1 MSTVWVG
8 PPRRPLVGSQRFP
21 GDKSIAH
28 RAVLLGA
35 LAEGAQEIVGLPRGA
50 DVRTSLAAV
59 ASLGAQVEDDDEV
72 VTVRGAGSAFAASGP
87 AVVDCANSGTTMR
100 LLAGML
106 AGGSRPVI
114 LDGDASLR
122 RRPMERV
129 AAPLRAMGARIETTG
144 GRPPMRV
151 EPGPLRGVEWTMP
164 VASAQ
169 VKSAILLAALRAT
182 GETVVREPLATRDH
196 TERMLGAM
204 GIDVRRTGDAVVVRG
219 GRALR
224 ATRVELPG
232 DPSSAAFF
240 AVAAALVPGSRLVL
254 RDVCVNPTR
263 NAFVGI
269 LRRMGARVEERGRH
283 ERCGEPRA
291 DLEVHASRLRATEI
305 TAAEVPG
312 VIDELPILAVAAA
325 CADGETRLGGAA
337 ELRAK
342 ESDRLE
348 ALGQLRA
355 LGVDVT
361 IVSDG
366 WIIRGAGERALR
378 AARVSARGDHRIAMA
393 FAVAAL
399 RAPGGVEIE
408 DAAAADVSF
417 PEFFE
422 WLAALGPLV
431 ERRP

>member
-8 PPRRPLVGSQRFP
+8 PSRRPLVGSQHFP

-35 LAEGAQEIVGLPRGA
+35 LAEGVQEIVGLPRGA

-59 ASLGAQVEDDDEV
+59 ASLGARVEEHDDV
-72 VTVRGAGSAFAASGP
+72 VRVRGAGRTFAASGP
-87 AVVDCANSGTTMR
+87 PVVDCANSGTTMR

-106 AGGSRPVI
+106 AGGSRPVT

-129 AAPLRAMGARIETTG
+129 AAPLRAMGAKIETTG
-144 GRPPMRV
+144 GLPPMHI
-151 EPGPLRGVEWTMP
+151 EPGALRGVEWTMP

-169 VKSAILLAALRAT
+169 VKSAILLAALRAR
-182 GETVVREPLATRDH
+182 GETMIHEPLATRDH

-204 GIDVRRTGDAVVVRG
+204 GIDVRKTGDGVAVRG
-219 GRALR
+219 GQSLT

-240 AVAAALVPGSRLVL
+240 AVAATVVPGSRLVL

-263 NAFVGI
+263 NAFVAV
-269 LRRMGARVEERGRH
+269 LRRMGARVEQCGTH

-305 TAAEVPG
+305 TADEVPG

-325 CADGETRLGGAA
+325 CADGETRLSGAA

-348 ALGQLRA
+348 ALGQLRE

-361 IVSDG
+361 ILPDG
-366 WIIRGAGERALR
+366 WVIRGAGETALR
-378 AARVSARGDHRIAMA
+378 SARVSARGDHRIAMA

-399 RAPGGVEIE
+399 RAPGGIEIE

-417 PEFFE
+417 PEFFG

>member
-1 MSTVWVG
+1 MSVMWIG
-8 PPRRPLVGSQRFP
+8 PPGRPLVGSQGFP

-35 LAEGAQEIVGLPRGA
+35 LAEGTQEIEGLPLGA
-50 DVRTSLAAV
+50 DVRASLAAV
-59 ASLGAQVEDDDEV
+59 AALGARIEHHGD
-72 VTVRGAGSAFAASGP
+72 TVHVHGAGAAFGASGP
-87 AVVDCANSGTTMR
+87 AVVDCGNSGTTMR

-106 AGGSRPVI
+106 AGGSRPVT

-129 AAPLRAMGARIETTG
+129 AAPLRALGATVETTA
-144 GRPPMRV
+144 GRPPLRIA
-151 EPGPLRGVEWTMP
+151 PGRLHAIEWTLP
-164 VASAQ
+164 VPSAQ
-169 VKSAILLAALRAT
+169 VKSAILLAGLRAS
-182 GETVVREPLATRDH
+182 GETVVHEPLATRDH

-204 GIDVRRTGDAVVVRG
+204 GVVVRRQGNTVAVRG
-219 GRALR
+219 GQSPC
-224 ATRVELPG
+224 ATRIELPG

-254 RDVCVNPTR
+254 REVCVNPTR
-263 NAFVGI
+263 TGFVAI
-269 LRRMGARVEERGRH
+269 LRRMGARVEQGDAREV
-283 ERCGEPRA
+283 CGEPRA
-291 DLEVHASRLRATEI
+291 DLEVHGSRLRATAI
-305 TAAEVPG
+305 TGDEVPG

-325 CADGETRLGGAA
+325 CADGETRLTGAA
-337 ELRAK
+337 ELRTK

-348 ALGQLRA
+348 ALGQLRG

-361 IVSDG
+361 ILPDG
-366 WIIRGAGERALR
+366 LVIRGVGDAALR
-378 AARVSARGDHRIAMA
+378 SARLSARGDHRIAMA

-399 RAPGGVEIE
+399 RAPGGIEIE

-422 WLAALGPLV
+422 WLAALGPRV